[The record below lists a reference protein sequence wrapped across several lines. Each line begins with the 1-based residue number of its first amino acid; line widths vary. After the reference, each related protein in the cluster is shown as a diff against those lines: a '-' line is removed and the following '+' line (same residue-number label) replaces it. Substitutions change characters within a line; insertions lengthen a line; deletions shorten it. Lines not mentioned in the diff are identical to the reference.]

1 MTMRKK
7 TVFAAGLLAAM
18 LMSIGGCT
26 PRVAGFFGDKPVDRA
41 TFERQAAKRRG
52 ELEVQRAMLKAKL
65 TAAETSGE
73 PAEVA
78 AVRAD
83 MAIHEAESKTYNE
96 FYGQGVEDLNRQAE
110 ANEQT
115 FTALTAAGEYGAA
128 TAGIPPGVSQ
138 LALGVIL
145 AFAGRA
151 GWIRIRQPKPTT
163 TPPPVAA

>member
-1 MTMRKK
+1 MRKK
-7 TVFAAGLLAAM
+7 TVFVAGLLAAM
-18 LMSIGGCT
+18 LISVGGCT
-26 PRVAGFFGDKPVDRA
+26 PKVAGFFGDKPVDRA
-41 TFERQAAKRRG
+41 TFERQAAQRRG
-52 ELEVQRAMLKAKL
+52 ALEVQRATLTAQL
-65 TAAETSGE
+65 TAAENLGD

-78 AVRAD
+78 KVKSD

-96 FYGQGVEDLNRQAE
+96 LYGRGVEDLNRQAE

-115 FTALTAAGEYGAA
+115 FTALTAVGEFGAA

-151 GWIRIRQPKPTT
+151 GWIRIRQTKP
-163 TPPPVAA
+163 TPPPPPTTAAA